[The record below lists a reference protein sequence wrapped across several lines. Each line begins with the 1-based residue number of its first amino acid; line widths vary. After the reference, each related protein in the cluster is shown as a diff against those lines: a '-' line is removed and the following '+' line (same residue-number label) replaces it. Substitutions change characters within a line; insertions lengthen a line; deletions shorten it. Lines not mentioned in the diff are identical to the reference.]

1 MILYRKNLINFKL
14 ERERKMN
21 TNCYRESLNFPVFRK
36 IGEHDD
42 PFYFETPS
50 EYLSLGEEYPDGVV
64 AERFFFSILT
74 ICKDDLKEDYELF
87 RILAIMRKVGIRF
100 VPHAKFGYV
109 IKPIDGVWQEGEYND
124 VKGYLNK
131 YQSHIVR
138 ALSEATKE

>member
-1 MILYRKNLINFKL
+1 MIHFISKHHQNTFLSEKNIPMVWWLK
-14 ERERKMN
+14 
-21 TNCYRESLNFPVFRK
+21 
-36 IGEHDD
+36 D
-42 PFYFETPS
+42 
-50 EYLSLGEEYPDGVV
+50 
-64 AERFFFSILT
+64 FFFSILT